1 MDDIMSMDVRHSDM
15 IRHYLLN
22 INVDPPPTYIEVGS
36 CYGVSTFALLEASKI
51 TYAPCIL
58 IDIDFKPNVLEMLE
72 DYEDVDVSLVK
83 NKSVNVLPRVLR
95 SDSILL
101 LNGDHRLCTVSQE
114 IEYILEAKPRIVI
127 LHDVDCMKEFCD
139 GPLWAFGKLQ
149 QAGYNGVKDNK
160 RRVGE
165 RTDRGLGILCLNYD
179 DYEIAKQ
186 IINQY
191 S

>member
-58 IDIDFKPNVLEMLE
+58 IDIDFKPNLLEMLE

-114 IEYILEAKPRIVI
+114 IEYVLETKPRIVI
-127 LHDVDCMKEFCD
+127 LHDIDYINEFCD
-139 GPLWAFGKLQ
+139 GPSWAFGKLQ

-165 RTDRGLGILCLNYD
+165 RTDRGLGILCLNHD